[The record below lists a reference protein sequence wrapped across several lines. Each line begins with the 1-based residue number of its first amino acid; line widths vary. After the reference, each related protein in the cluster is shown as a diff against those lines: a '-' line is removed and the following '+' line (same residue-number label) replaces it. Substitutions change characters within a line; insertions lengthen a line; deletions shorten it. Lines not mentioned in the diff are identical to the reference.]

1 MDLLKVVEK
10 NTSTTT
16 FGLQHIS
23 WVKVKAEMDQ
33 VMGVSLSIESYRSK
47 YRRMIGTHIV
57 PEQKQTQTVELQGDK
72 SKQVERLKKAL
83 KDPHS
88 LSDLVVMTG
97 LSDIEVYGYIGQ
109 FRNDGDEILDFKM
122 EGDIIFVS
130 TKNTVS
136 HHSMQEINHYH
147 DVSKVIKFG
156 VVSDTHMCSKYEQ
169 HSYLQL
175 AYDDFVKENI
185 SKVYHIGDLSEGW
198 YQNRPGHIF
207 ELHKIGFDQQKDYI
221 VKNYPKRDGVETEV
235 IGGNHDATH
244 IKNGG
249 ADIVAAVCKERPDM
263 HHLGQADAKVWLTD
277 KIDMDLKH
285 PDGGSSYAYSY
296 RPQKI
301 VESLPG
307 GDKPRILFIG
317 HYHKNFFMFYRGVFI
332 ICVPSFIRQTPFMKG
347 LALVSDVGYVIIE
360 LKANENGDIIELTP
374 RFKMFYKMLT
384 DDYVH

>member
-1 MDLLKVVEK
+1 MDLVSVVEK
-10 NTSTTT
+10 HTTITT
-16 FGLQHIS
+16 FGNQRIN
-23 WVKVKAEMDQ
+23 WIAIKAEMDKLL
-33 VMGVSLSIESYRSK
+33 GVNLSIASYRSK
-47 YRRMIGTHIV
+47 YRRTIKTHHE
-57 PEQKQTQTVELQGDK
+57 PKLKTPDELQEDK
-72 SKQVERLKKAL
+72 SKQAERLKKLL

-88 LSDLVVMTG
+88 LTDLVSKTG
-97 LSDIEVYGYIGQ
+97 LSDIEVLGYIGQ
-109 FRNDGDEILDFKM
+109 FKNNGDEILDFKM
-122 EGDIIFVS
+122 DGEVIFVS
-130 TKNTVS
+130 TKNTIS

-169 HSYLQL
+169 HTYLEL
-175 AYDDFVKENI
+175 AYDDFLREGI
-185 SKVYHIGDLSEGW
+185 TRVYHVGDLSEGW

-221 VKNYPKRDGVETEV
+221 VKEYPSREGVETEI
-235 IGGNHDATH
+235 IGGNHDVTH

-249 ADIVAAVCKERPDM
+249 ADIVAAVCKERSDM
-263 HHLGQADAKVWLTD
+263 HYLGQSDAKVWLTD

-307 GDKPRILFIG
+307 GDKPRIILIG

-360 LKANENGDIIELTP
+360 IKANENGDIIELTP